1 MHHFFLNNISRAF
14 LNYLRPKWHSIV
26 VITVSTVCKYHF
38 KQKCVWSQIWKW
50 GILIFREFLRCVTNY
65 YYANGYC
72 CYIVLISVY
81 SPLFCTYYLVH
92 KPTLFFFQSRG
103 INVKAVMSCNQSC
116 SSFNC
121 RTPLNLE
128 NNEEL
133 IVYQLKTIKTINW
146 GRDILI

>member
-1 MHHFFLNNISRAF
+1 MIPWIEYSVLIETKTDEATFILRNASTTFIFLNNIGRAF

-26 VITVSTVCKYHF
+26 VITVSTVCKYYF

-81 SPLFCTYYLVH
+81 SPLFCTYYLVY
-92 KPTLFFFQSRG
+92 KPTLFFFRSRALD
-103 INVKAVMSCNQSC
+103 VKAVMSCNQSC

-121 RTPLNLE
+121 R
-128 NNEEL
+128 
-133 IVYQLKTIKTINW
+133 K
-146 GRDILI
+146 